1 MVVDFRRYES
11 DAVDNWVETSV
22 VFCFVVLIL
31 CTGVIKVI
39 ISSRIRSN
47 AIIFFFIYFPNLSN
61 HVIIYNIYVVLNYLI
76 NNLTLCQL
84 IPLVYHSEKEDA
96 GVFECKSLFICLV
109 LGLFCDVLMIQYHT
123 LR

>member
-1 MVVDFRRYES
+1 MMTR
-11 DAVDNWVETSV
+11 T
-22 VFCFVVLIL
+22 VLRNGPTAQQLFNGAYIMQ
-31 CTGVIKVI
+31 
-39 ISSRIRSN
+39 
-47 AIIFFFIYFPNLSN
+47 